1 MDWRERISL
10 DPAILG
16 GKPAIRGT
24 RLGVEYILELLAA
37 GKSIADIL
45 AGWPGLDEADVRACI
60 AYALDAV
67 RVERVIGYRHPA

>member
-1 MDWRERISL
+1 MDWHERISI

-24 RLGVEYILELLAA
+24 RLGVEYVLELLAA
-37 GKSIADIL
+37 GKTVADIL
-45 AGWPGLDEADVRACI
+45 TGWPGLDEADVRACI

-67 RVERVIGYRHPA
+67 RAERVIGYRRPA